1 MAWSVGFEPRPQ
13 WLVASVL
20 SPLYYPCSP
29 CLFLDIFIF
38 TLTWLLIRHHYNC
51 GGVDEV
57 VFIDVFVCFCCCR
70 ILSSQQLMA
79 TMCVSLPMD
88 KQALEKHILL
98 TRSKIIHTVS
108 DLFFLMSPGKRR
120 LGKVRTNGTDDCPMI
135 TGGLAT
141 PESSD
146 SSDLSIYGQ
155 LIRNYN

>member
-1 MAWSVGFEPRPQ
+1 MECGIRTQATMVGGERT
-13 WLVASVL
+13 LTTVL
-20 SPLYYPCSP
+20 SLLPMS
-29 CLFLDIFIF
+29 IFGHIY
-38 TLTWLLIRHHYNC
+38 IHPNMVVNNC